1 MVLNMF
7 TMSRDAN
14 QVDFVGPVM
23 IDEFSISRETSS
35 FSYEMQRENIW
46 FGEVGLKCSLLGI
59 NVGKSRGMWL
69 KGGRGECEYDNM
81 MSQIRYEAGGGGVW
95 IRSKK
100 EMSESHVSKKKAN
113 VGFERGK
120 VEKNDQEEGGKWS

>member
-35 FSYEMQRENIW
+35 FSYEMQRENMIW
-46 FGEVGLKCSLLGI
+46 WSGIEMQFARDKCWEI
-59 NVGKSRGMWL
+59 ERGAT
-69 KGGRGECEYDNM
+69 KRR
-81 MSQIRYEAGGGGVW
+81 SGGVRIW
-95 IRSKK
+95 QYD
-100 EMSESHVSKKKAN
+100 ESDKIWSRWCLNKIQKRDEWSKKAN

-120 VEKNDQEEGGKWS
+120 VEKNDQEEGGKWR